1 MRLYLYDFRI
11 FYLRS
16 TRPLTVM
23 DDDMGKKLEL
33 LILTR
38 QEDYQE
44 LSNKINQVNK
54 QLSVRMDALIE
65 RFAELNQKMLVLTN
79 KVNMH
84 VK

>member
-1 MRLYLYDFRI
+1 
-11 FYLRS
+11 
-16 TRPLTVM
+16 
-23 DDDMGKKLEL
+23 MGKKLEL

-65 RFAELNQKMLVLTN
+65 RFADLNQRMLVLTN
-79 KVNMH
+79 KVNMN

>member
-1 MRLYLYDFRI
+1 
-11 FYLRS
+11 
-16 TRPLTVM
+16 M
-23 DDDMGKKLEL
+23 DADMGKKLEL

-54 QLSVRMDALIE
+54 HLNARMDALIE
-65 RFAELNQKMLVLTN
+65 RFAELNQKLLVITN
-79 KVNMH
+79 KVN

>member
-1 MRLYLYDFRI
+1 
-11 FYLRS
+11 
-16 TRPLTVM
+16 M
-23 DDDMGKKLEL
+23 DDAMDKKIEL
-33 LILTR
+33 LVLTR

-65 RFAELNQKMLVLTN
+65 RFADLNQRMLVLTN
-79 KVNMH
+79 KVNMN

>member
-1 MRLYLYDFRI
+1 
-11 FYLRS
+11 
-16 TRPLTVM
+16 
-23 DDDMGKKLEL
+23 L

-54 QLSVRMDALIE
+54 QLNVRMDVLIE
-65 RFAELNQKMLVLTN
+65 RFAELTQKMLVLAN
-79 KVNMH
+79 KVNMS

>member
-1 MRLYLYDFRI
+1 MA
-11 FYLRS
+11 
-16 TRPLTVM
+16 VM
-23 DDDMGKKLEL
+23 DDGMGKKLEL

-54 QLSVRMDALIE
+54 QLSMRMDALIE
-65 RFAELNQKMLVLTN
+65 RFAELNQRMLVLTN
-79 KVNMH
+79 KVNMN

>member
-1 MRLYLYDFRI
+1 MN
-11 FYLRS
+11 
-16 TRPLTVM
+16 
-23 DDDMGKKLEL
+23 DDMGRKLEL

-54 QLSVRMDALIE
+54 QLNVRMDALIE
-65 RFAELNQKMLVLTN
+65 RFAELAQKLLVLAN
-79 KVNMH
+79 KVNMS

>member
-1 MRLYLYDFRI
+1 
-11 FYLRS
+11 
-16 TRPLTVM
+16 M
-23 DDDMGKKLEL
+23 DDDMDKKIEL

-54 QLSVRMDALIE
+54 HLSMRMDSLIE
-65 RFAELNQKMLVLTN
+65 RFAEMNQKMLDLTN
-79 KVNMH
+79 KVNVN

>member
-1 MRLYLYDFRI
+1 MN
-11 FYLRS
+11 
-16 TRPLTVM
+16 
-23 DDDMGKKLEL
+23 DDMGRKLEL

-54 QLSVRMDALIE
+54 QLNVRMDVLIE
-65 RFAELNQKMLVLTN
+65 RFAELTQKMLVLAN
-79 KVNMH
+79 KVNMS

>member
-1 MRLYLYDFRI
+1 MN
-11 FYLRS
+11 
-16 TRPLTVM
+16 
-23 DDDMGKKLEL
+23 DDMGKKLEL

-54 QLSVRMDALIE
+54 QLNARMDALIE
-65 RFAELNQKMLVLTN
+65 RFAELAQKMLFVTN
-79 KVNMH
+79 KVNMN

>member
-1 MRLYLYDFRI
+1 MN
-11 FYLRS
+11 
-16 TRPLTVM
+16 
-23 DDDMGKKLEL
+23 DDMGRKLEL

-54 QLSVRMDALIE
+54 QLNVRMDALIE
-65 RFAELNQKMLVLTN
+65 RFAELTQKMLVLAN
-79 KVNMH
+79 KVNMS